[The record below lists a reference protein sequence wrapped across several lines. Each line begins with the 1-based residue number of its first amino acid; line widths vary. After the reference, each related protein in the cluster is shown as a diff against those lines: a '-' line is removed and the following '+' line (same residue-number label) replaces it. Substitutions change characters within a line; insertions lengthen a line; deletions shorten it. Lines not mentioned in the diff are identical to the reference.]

1 MTGGMAHW
9 RSRIVGHGDVGP
21 DDVVFNPDN
30 WRIHPRTQ
38 ADALEGVL
46 GEVGI
51 VGEVLVNQR
60 TGHVIDGHLR
70 LARAFARGQR
80 WPATF
85 VDLSPDEE
93 RVVLATLHPIADL
106 AVTDFAKFAELS
118 DGLDVSD
125 EALAGLMREVR
136 EAGEMQAAGR
146 ADGTGAP
153 GERPGERDEDRY
165 GGGDGLGS
173 GVIRLRVSAAVRARF
188 ETLMANIDGA
198 DDGERFG
205 RLLQCVDE
213 GCLA

>member
-1 MTGGMAHW
+1 MSSATGHW
-9 RSRIVGHGDVGP
+9 DSRIVGHGDVGP

-38 ADALEGVL
+38 SDALEGVL

-51 VGEVLVNQR
+51 VDEVIVNR
-60 TGHVIDGHLR
+60 RSGHVLDGHLR

-93 RVVLATLHPIADL
+93 RLVLATFHPIAAM
-106 AVTDFAKFAELS
+106 AVTDFAKFGELT
-118 DGLDVSD
+118 DGIDVSD
-125 EALAGLMREVR
+125 DALAGLMREVR
-136 EAGEMQAAGR
+136 QDGEMQAAGR
-146 ADGTGAP
+146 ADGSGAP
-153 GERPGERDEDRY
+153 SD
-165 GGGDGLGS
+165 GGDRTGGDDGAAP
-173 GVIRLRVSAAVRARF
+173 GVIRLRVTAAVKARF
-188 ETLMANIDGA
+188 DTLMANIEGV

-213 GCLA
+213 GCL

>member
-1 MTGGMAHW
+1 MTQLW

-38 ADALEGVL
+38 SDALEAAL
-46 GEVGI
+46 DDVGI

-60 TGHVIDGHLR
+60 TGHVVDGHLR

-85 VDLSPDEE
+85 VDLSLEEE
-93 RVVLATLHPIADL
+93 RLVLATLHPIAELAIADL
-106 AVTDFAKFAELS
+106 AKYAELTG
-118 DGLDVSD
+118 DIEIAD
-125 EALAGLMREVR
+125 EVLVGLMTELRAE
-136 EAGEMQAAGR
+136 GEMKVAGR

-153 GERPGERDEDRY
+153 DSASAERAPSTGE
-165 GGGDGLGS
+165 GGAEE
-173 GVIRLRVSAAVRARF
+173 GVIRIRVSAEVQARF
-188 ETLMANIDGA
+188 QLLMANVKGA
-198 DDGERFG
+198 DEGEQFG

-213 GCLA
+213 RCL

>member
-1 MTGGMAHW
+1 MAHW
-9 RSRIVGHGDVGP
+9 QNRIVGHGDVGP

-51 VGEVLVNQR
+51 VGEVLVNR
-60 TGHVIDGHLR
+60 RNGHVLDGHLR
-70 LARAFARGQR
+70 LARAFVRGQR

-93 RVVLATLHPIADL
+93 RVILATLHPIADM
-106 AVTDFAKFAELS
+106 AITDFAKYTELA
-118 DGLDVSD
+118 DDVQVSD
-125 EALAGLMREVR
+125 EALAGLMQEMRQD
-136 EAGEMQAAGR
+136 GELRAAGR

-153 GERPGERDEDRY
+153 GEQPGERGEERDR
-165 GGGDGLGS
+165 GDDGPGS
-173 GVIRLRVSAAVRARF
+173 GIIRLRVSAAVRARF

-205 RLLQCVDE
+205 RLLQCVD
-213 GCLA
+213 GDCLA